1 MNHEVWVMSLSSF
14 AGTCYPYLHGRRLYN
29 FLSIIRANRGE
40 GDTRI
45 TEKHELS
52 ELYILYTDPY
62 FS

>member
-1 MNHEVWVMSLSSF
+1 MLLSSL

-29 FLSIIRANRGE
+29 LLSIILANRGG